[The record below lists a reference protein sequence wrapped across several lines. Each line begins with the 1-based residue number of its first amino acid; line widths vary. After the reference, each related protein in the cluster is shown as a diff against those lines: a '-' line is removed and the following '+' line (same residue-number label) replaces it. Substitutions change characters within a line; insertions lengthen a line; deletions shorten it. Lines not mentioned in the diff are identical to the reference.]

1 MRDLPPPLPPAERT
15 VGQVVGESIR
25 AYGDQFW
32 RLIGTGIPW
41 AAADQAAATYH
52 SLLAQIPIFWVA
64 GPFITASYVYACARV
79 HRVRPTWTVFLVGLV
94 IYVPFPV
101 LRAGFGIPAVAWF
114 AFVGLAVPAS
124 LVERLPFRAA
134 FERGRELGRADYVHA
149 LGSFAALV
157 LVVGIAEY
165 TLEVLLHS
173 QSDNS
178 YRAALFL
185 ADVVLSPLL
194 YIGGAMLYFD
204 QAARVGSPRPRTR
217 RSRHADVHPPLDA
230 DAAGRADAEGQP

>member
-1 MRDLPPPLPPAERT
+1 MRDLPPPLPPAQRT
-15 VGQVVGESIR
+15 VGQVIGESIR
-25 AYGDQFW
+25 AYGDHFW
-32 RLIGTGIPW
+32 RLIPTGIAL
-41 AAADQAAATYH
+41 AAADQAAVHH
-52 SLLAQIPIFWVA
+52 SALGQIPIFWAA
-64 GPFITASYVYACARV
+64 GPFITAAYVYACAVV
-79 HRVRPTWTVFLVGLV
+79 HRVRPTWTAYLVGLV

-101 LRAGFGIPAVAWF
+101 LRAGYAIPAVAWF

-124 LVERLPFRAA
+124 LVEGLPFRAA
-134 FERGRELGRADYVHA
+134 FARGRELGRADYAHA
-149 LGSFAALV
+149 LGSLAALV
-157 LVVGIAEY
+157 LVVGVAENA
-165 TLEVLLHS
+165 LEVLLHS

-178 YRAALFL
+178 LRAALLL
-185 ADVVLSPLL
+185 ADVVLSPML